1 MVAGMGMGAGAGV
14 GAGAGAG
21 AGASVGGEM
30 RARGG
35 RAADGGPCGVQ

>member
-1 MVAGMGMGAGAGV
+1 MVAGAGAGAS
-14 GAGAGAG
+14 AGAGAG
-21 AGASVGGEM
+21 AGASVGGEV